1 MWRGKET
8 LEFRTWSVVLVLST
22 ILKGIK
28 FPPHKDH
35 LKTLTTALRAATGR
49 NFGRSKSAMGRDV
62 NNEVFRRG
70 AKGMGMVS
78 TATWLVVL
86 SNGMDLKEIR
96 LRTSLL
102 RTLGS
107 SRQLRFWVPGDTPWR
122 ARRGRQGVRQQEL
135 LHCRLRG
142 QPREKATM
150 ARMMASMAMERA
162 KEATTR
168 ANKARWM
175 VSLTKKER
183 ALARCL
189 NVVGWQC

>member
-8 LEFRTWSVVLVLST
+8 LGFQTWSVVLVLST

-49 NFGRSKSAMGRDV
+49 NFGRSEPAMGRDV

-96 LRTSLL
+96 SRTSLVK
-102 RTLGS
+102 TLGS
-107 SRQLRFWVPGDTPWR
+107 NRQLRFRASGDLPWKT
-122 ARRGRQGVRQQEL
+122 RRGRPQVRQREL

-150 ARMMASMAMERA
+150 ATMMASMAMEKA

-189 NVVGWQC
+189 NVVG

>member
-8 LEFRTWSVVLVLST
+8 LGFQTWSVVLVLST

-49 NFGRSKSAMGRDV
+49 NFGRSKPAMGRDV

-96 LRTSLL
+96 SRTSLVK
-102 RTLGS
+102 TLGS
-107 SRQLRFWVPGDTPWR
+107 NRQLRCRAICHGRHGEVVHKFGNGNFFTAGFEGNQGKRPQWPG
-122 ARRGRQGVRQQEL
+122 
-135 LHCRLRG
+135 
-142 QPREKATM
+142 
-150 ARMMASMAMERA
+150 
-162 KEATTR
+162 
-168 ANKARWM
+168 
-175 VSLTKKER
+175 
-183 ALARCL
+183 
-189 NVVGWQC
+189 